1 MVITTRGEPMH
12 VLLSVAD
19 YCRIVAGEATIMEKL
34 GWPPGIEDIEIA
46 FPRSREGPRE
56 VDLS

>member
-1 MVITTRGEPMH
+1 M
-12 VLLSVAD
+12 LLSVAD